1 MVTLEIMQFVE
12 QNILPRYTQFYLV
25 LSLRHVNDVI
35 TASLKLARRLGADP
49 YMAYVVAAYHDLGM
63 EGPRAIHHITGGRI
77 LAADRRLAR
86 WFTPEQ
92 ISIMR
97 EAVDDHRASASN
109 APRSI
114 YGRIVAEAD
123 RQLLPDTVMRRT
135 IEYGIDHYPQLSV
148 EEHLERFI
156 RHIEEKYSEHGYIR
170 LWISG
175 SDNERHLQHLR
186 HIINTPHLLKQHFY
200 RIWGEIRQDRHDGQD
215 RQDNVTTPNNLR

>member
-1 MVTLEIMQFVE
+1 MPVWRPLSSPSADTKMVVGM
-12 QNILPRYTQFYLV
+12 
-25 LSLRHVNDVI
+25 
-35 TASLKLARRLGADP
+35 AR
-49 YMAYVVAAYHDLGM
+49 MAYVVAAYHDLGM

-97 EAVDDHRASASN
+97 EAVEDHRASASK

-148 EEHLERFI
+148 EEQLERFI

-200 RIWGEIRQDRHDGQD
+200 RIWGEIRRDRHDGQD
-215 RQDNVTTPNNLR
+215 GQDNVTTPDNLR